1 MEHQDYKNI
10 VFSKNKKEE
19 SKKDIEKKVSQK
31 IPDENIKIET
41 DKKLGKIISQ
51 GRLAKGFKNQG
62 DFVKELNKKTNM
74 NISLQIYNKWESN
87 KDTPTNLQISKIEKL
102 LGIKLPRNKKI
113 NMND

>member
-51 GRLAKGFKNQG
+51 
-62 DFVKELNKKTNM
+62 
-74 NISLQIYNKWESN
+74 
-87 KDTPTNLQISKIEKL
+87 
-102 LGIKLPRNKKI
+102 
-113 NMND
+113 